1 MLIIREKIRK
11 DMLQNIEEITYF
23 DEMFM
28 TKAVVDIGRE
38 IIAVNAELHSD
49 LETLLLENG
58 SEQKNL
64 YGINIY
70 FDTGEIEFDSM
81 INPPRNRDAGYPRA
95 GRYVA
100 DPVVREK
107 IEEVVN
113 KWIEL

>member
-1 MLIIREKIRK
+1 MIIISEKIRK

-23 DEMFM
+23 DKIKK
-28 TKAVVDIGRE
+28 TKTVVDIGRE
-38 IIAVNAELHSD
+38 IIAVDADLPSD